1 MRKIS
6 FLDIV
11 LNNNFKLYVKGDQA
25 YTCNLQPWI
34 TIFPGSYFI
43 MRIALCIHIWTW
55 HTLHILRINKYII
68 LWRVNYQMWRCQLRV
83 LTSSVLIKLFACYLI
98 SLGLTPA
105 YDTSLSFLRGLLFA
119 IYPSTNESNFH
130 CLWRLRL
137 MKEMPLSAKFVA
149 AEHLQQWV
157 V

>member
-1 MRKIS
+1 M
-6 FLDIV
+6 
-11 LNNNFKLYVKGDQA
+11 KGDQA

-105 YDTSLSFLRGLLFA
+105 YDNTIF
-119 IYPSTNESNFH
+119 PE
-130 CLWRLRL
+130 L
-137 MKEMPLSAKFVA
+137 MKFFSLISKFLLSKLNLWCLFG
-149 AEHLQQWV
+149 EQSQNLNNWMMLNTLIT
-157 V
+157 